1 MVGVSRAWQRWRLW
15 LIPAGV
21 CLLLIIPMA
30 FTERTFAPDWTN
42 DVWLVWKQGQSISDL
57 GHPSYYL
64 NAYFLGAFYPIFAFY
79 GGTLWG
85 VAGLLAVPF
94 GPFKATFA
102 LYLFA
107 FAAAYAGWTWL
118 AMQAGV
124 RGWVAF
130 LPGCIAVTSPYVVTL
145 AYGRGDLGESIA
157 TAMLPLAAASGLA
170 IFLDDR
176 LRAFPVAAFLLSV
189 TLLTGSHAITLIW
202 GTTVLLIIT
211 AAAAICWRE
220 LVRPR
225 LDRVL
230 QLAGLATLGVAINAW
245 VLVPSGLYAQKTWI
259 GENPHQLTH
268 SSLTEAGVL
277 FNPLRSAAQIPGV
290 SADVQAQLPVLALAC
305 ALVIGAVAW
314 WGVPRERRLFAGVLA
329 AVLAGILLLLL
340 APSLIDDFPGYWR
353 YIQFPFRLLT
363 YADLAVI
370 GLLILA
376 LAGVR
381 DRPRA
386 YRAASLI
393 VAVVA
398 VISVVQATGQA
409 YGARSWATFLDS
421 TTPHGREIAT
431 LSQDFPP
438 PTYYPLSDFAESNE
452 PIVTPTLPG
461 ELDVPFTQSHGL
473 DYDVSYP
480 PGSAGTVATNVTT
493 GSYLVAVDGAEIV
506 GRTPDRHLVLRL
518 PASSSAR
525 TVEFHPRHSVPVV
538 AGQVL
543 SVLALVVGL
552 GLVCWLA
559 VRSQLERRR
568 ANGVGNG

>member
-1 MVGVSRAWQRWRLW
+1 MVGASRAWHRWRLW

-21 CLLLIIPMA
+21 CALLIIPMA

-42 DVWLVWKQGQSISDL
+42 DVWLVWKQGQSLADL

-64 NAYFLGAFYPIFAFY
+64 NASLLGAFYPIYAFY
-79 GGTLWG
+79 GGTLWA
-85 VAGLLAVPF
+85 VSGLLDVLV

-118 AMQAGV
+118 AMQAGL

-157 TAMLPLAAASGLA
+157 TAMLPLAAASALA
-170 IFLDDR
+170 VFRDDR

-189 TLLTGSHAITLIW
+189 TLLTGTHAITLVW
-202 GTTVLLIIT
+202 GTTVLLF
-211 AAAAICWRE
+211 AAAAAAVSWRE

-225 LDRVL
+225 LGRLL

-245 VLVPSGLYAQKTWI
+245 VLVPVGLYAQKTWI
-259 GENPHQLTH
+259 GQSPDALKLL
-268 SSLTEAGVL
+268 SLTGPGVL
-277 FNPLRSAAQIPGV
+277 FNPLRSATQIPGAA
-290 SADVQAQLPVLALAC
+290 ADVQAQLPVLALAC
-305 ALVIGAVAW
+305 ALIIGAVAW
-314 WGVPRERRLFAGVLA
+314 RGLSRERRLLAGVLA
-329 AVLAGILLLLL
+329 VLLAGILLLLL
-340 APSLIDDFPGYWR
+340 APSLIDDLPRYWR

-376 LAGVR
+376 LAGVN
-381 DRPRA
+381 DRPRT
-386 YRAASLI
+386 YRAASLV

-398 VISVVQATGQA
+398 VISVVQAMSQA
-409 YGARSWATFLDS
+409 YGARSWATFFDS

-431 LSQDFPP
+431 LSQNYPP
-438 PTYYPLSDFAESNE
+438 PTYYAPSDFSEISE

-461 ELDVPFTQSHGL
+461 ELEVPLTQSHGL
-473 DYDVSYP
+473 DYEVSYP

-493 GSYLVAVDGAEIV
+493 TGYMVSVDGAEIA
-506 GRTPDRHLVLRL
+506 GRTPSRHLVLRL
-518 PASSSAR
+518 PASTSAR
-525 TVEFHPRHSVPVV
+525 TVGFHPRHSFPLV
-538 AGQVL
+538 AGQLL
-543 SVLALVVGL
+543 SILALILAVGL
-552 GLVCWLA
+552 LGWFAIRDL
-559 VRSQLERRR
+559 RERKAR
-568 ANGVGNG
+568 GY